1 MFSQGGAVL
10 GAVGGR
16 SLGAVCEPGALVCGW
31 VGGRIGSWVGV
42 SLGALADDWIWGA
55 DDETDP
61 NVLESRKYKEPVS
74 GSGKEKADDVPS
86 WAKGN
91 RPYRGE
97 DGRRKGLC
105 KKTAHGAIWGRK
117 LRKGSC
123 FRVQ

>member
-1 MFSQGGAVL
+1 M
-10 GAVGGR
+10 
-16 SLGAVCEPGALVCGW
+16 
-31 VGGRIGSWVGV
+31 
-42 SLGALADDWIWGA
+42 GA

-74 GSGKEKADDVPS
+74 GSGKEKADVVPS

-97 DGRRKGLC
+97 DGKDFAKRLLTGQY
-105 KKTAHGAIWGRK
+105 GRK
-117 LRKGSC
+117 LQKGSC